1 MFDYHMH
8 STVSFDGRGMPEEM
22 VAAAVSAGLKEI
34 CFTDHL
40 DYMIRTPRSETTF
53 SLEKYSQTY
62 NGLTHPD
69 VLIRFGTE
77 VGLTQWNM
85 EEVHNDLAK
94 RHYDFVLGSI
104 HFVDD
109 EDPYFPCFWEGK
121 TVRQAEEIYFE
132 EMLKCLRLHSNFDVL
147 GHLTY
152 ISKVAAHPAPR
163 KLPLEEYRE
172 IVAEIMKVLIG
183 KGKGIEVNTSGMD
196 RCGDFLPGAEYLR
209 LFKDLGGEIVT
220 VGSDA
225 HAADRVGQ
233 YTMDACRMVS
243 DIFGYVCTF
252 ADRKPIFHKI

>member
-8 STVSFDGRGMPEEM
+8 STVSYDGLGMPEEM
-22 VAAAVSAGLKEI
+22 VAAAASAGLKEI

-62 NGLTHPD
+62 KGLTHPD
-69 VLIRFGTE
+69 VLIRLGAE

-85 EEVHNDLAK
+85 EEIHNDLAK
-94 RHYDFVLGSI
+94 RHYDFVLGSL
-104 HFVDD
+104 HFIDD

-121 TVRQAEEIYFE
+121 TVFQVERMYFE
-132 EMLKCLRLHSNFDVL
+132 EMYECLKLHDDFDVL

-152 ISKVAAHPAPR
+152 ISKVAAHPNR
-163 KLPLEEYRE
+163 RLVPLADYRE

-196 RCGDFLPGAEYLR
+196 RCGDYLPGAEYLR
-209 LFKDLGGEIVT
+209 LFKDLGGRIVT

-233 YTMDACRMVS
+233 YTMDACRMVNE
-243 DIFGYVCTF
+243 IFGYVCTF